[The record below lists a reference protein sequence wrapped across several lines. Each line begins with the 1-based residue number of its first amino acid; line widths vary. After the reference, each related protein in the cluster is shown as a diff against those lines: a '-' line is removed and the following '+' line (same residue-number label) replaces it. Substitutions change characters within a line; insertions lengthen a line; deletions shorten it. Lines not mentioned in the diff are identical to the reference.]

1 MPIARAKS
9 AKRRT
14 VKIAADRAAGG
25 GAFVLDADAVP
36 NTRTTIPIASKAIGT
51 LSRNSQ
57 RVGQLIEFLR
67 RSARANAKNREGLS
81 PDGRRRAEGRA
92 ENQGNR
98 FRR

>member
-9 AKRRT
+9 AKRGT
-14 VKIAADRAAGG
+14 VKIAADRVAGG
-25 GAFVLDADAVP
+25 GVFMLDGDAV
-36 NTRTTIPIASKAIGT
+36 TRTAIPIASKAIGT

-67 RSARANAKNREGLS
+67 RSARANAKDREGLS

-98 FRR
+98 LRL